1 MGILLYIGTV
11 IFSTTLQI
19 ISKLFLLKKLANTGY
34 KFDDFKLFF
43 TKTNLLLFI
52 PIVNFSLFLNN
63 IIQYLEIQNS
73 SARQLFSEK
82 GIVPLT
88 EEEKQ
93 VCNFKFGLLNSLK
106 LNLHNLAKPNMIL
119 IYTKDNCENII
130 YFTIERNIK
139 IIIYAK
145 GPIAKLPKNIQYE
158 QLNENLNKVY
168 FDGKLQNTLDQ
179 KKEIHQNKYNNTNIF
194 NQLVNISK

>member
-1 MGILLYIGTV
+1 MGILIYSGTV
-11 IFSTTLQI
+11 ILSTTLQI

-63 IIQYLEIQNS
+63 IIQYLEIQNF
-73 SARQLFSEK
+73 SAKQLFLEK

-88 EEEKQ
+88 KEEKQ
-93 VCNFKFGLLNSLK
+93 FYNFSFGLLNSLK
-106 LNLHNLAKPNMIL
+106 LNLQNLAKPNMIL
-119 IYTKDNCENII
+119 IYTNDNCENII
-130 YFTIERNIK
+130 YFTIERNIN

-145 GPIAKLPKNIQYE
+145 GPISKLPKKIQYE
-158 QLNENLNKVY
+158 QLNENLNKIC
-168 FDGKLQNTLDQ
+168 FDDNLQNTPDS
-179 KKEIHQNKYNNTNIF
+179 KKEIHQKKYNSNIF
-194 NQLVNISK
+194 NPLVNIPK